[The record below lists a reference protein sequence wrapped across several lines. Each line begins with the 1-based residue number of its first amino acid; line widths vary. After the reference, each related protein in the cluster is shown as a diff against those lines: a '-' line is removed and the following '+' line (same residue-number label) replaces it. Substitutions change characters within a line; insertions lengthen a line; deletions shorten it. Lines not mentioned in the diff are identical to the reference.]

1 MHLLCLWVA
10 GGPQSSRGQE
20 QDERS
25 HLPAAAPGCEL
36 PDPHLLEPSITTP
49 VPNFTYSSYLPTDP
63 SLFIYNA

>member
-25 HLPAAAPGCEL
+25 HLRAAAPGCEL
-36 PDPHLLEPSITTP
+36 PAPHLFTTP